1 MSGRTAKIRFSA
13 EIRIPQ
19 AVVPPENPPE
29 RFGCDPV
36 SGKAYSLRS
45 GRENAPPPAERRAAY
60 RTDMNTN
67 EFARTLLLGIKNLLS
82 WIGIPRHL
90 LDKLDEILF
99 LVCIVT
105 Y

>member
-1 MSGRTAKIRFSA
+1 
-13 EIRIPQ
+13 
-19 AVVPPENPPE
+19 
-29 RFGCDPV
+29 
-36 SGKAYSLRS
+36 
-45 GRENAPPPAERRAAY
+45 
-60 RTDMNTN
+60 MNTN

-105 Y
+105 IAFVVAAVVHLLLVRAARKILNTSISSIRCSGTASSANRRRSFRP

>member
-1 MSGRTAKIRFSA
+1 
-13 EIRIPQ
+13 
-19 AVVPPENPPE
+19 
-29 RFGCDPV
+29 
-36 SGKAYSLRS
+36 
-45 GRENAPPPAERRAAY
+45 
-60 RTDMNTN
+60 MNTN

-105 Y
+105 IAFVVAAVVHLLLVRAARKISNANTSISSIRCSGTASSANRRRSFRP